1 MSCQTFVVIL
11 QRTDKMKAIIY
22 ARVSSTTERQN
33 TKRQIADLEEYAR
46 YMKYDV
52 VSIYEEKISGGKKND
67 ERAVLQDAITY
78 AIANNIDTL
87 LCSELSRLGRN
98 ACEVLETVKRLVDNR
113 INLYLQ
119 KEQMTLLDDNK
130 EPNIFAPIMIATLGT
145 CAQLERSN
153 IQFRLQSGRR
163 QYIERGGK
171 MGRPLGSSKSK
182 EQILKEYAEV
192 VRYLEKGYMIKEI
205 ALLCKVSTRTV
216 QRVKKAV
223 AL

>member
-1 MSCQTFVVIL
+1 M
-11 QRTDKMKAIIY
+11 
-22 ARVSSTTERQN
+22 
-33 TKRQIADLEEYAR
+33 
-46 YMKYDV
+46 
-52 VSIYEEKISGGKKND
+52 
-67 ERAVLQDAITY
+67 
-78 AIANNIDTL
+78 
-87 LCSELSRLGRN
+87 GRN
-98 ACEVLETVKRLVDNR
+98 AFEVLETVKRLVDNR
-113 INLYLQ
+113 VNLYLQ
-119 KEQMTLLDDNK
+119 KEQMTLLNDNK

-171 MGRPLGSSKSK
+171 MGRPIGSSKSK

-216 QRVKKAV
+216 QRVKKAIT
-223 AL
+223 L